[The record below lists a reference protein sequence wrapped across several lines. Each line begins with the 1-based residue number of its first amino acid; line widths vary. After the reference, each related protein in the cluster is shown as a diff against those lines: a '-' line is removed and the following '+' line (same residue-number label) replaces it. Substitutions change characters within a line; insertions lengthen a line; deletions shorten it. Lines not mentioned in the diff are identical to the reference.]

1 MKSPYAPIVGMQV
14 AIAEQWLEM
23 AMSMFKWYSGAL
35 DPRPDLAKPARGH
48 RAAYAWWW

>member
-1 MKSPYAPIVGMQV
+1 MKVPCGPVVGMQV
-14 AIAEQWLEM
+14 AVTGQWLEM
-23 AMSMFKWYSGAL
+23 AMSVCKWYTGVL